1 MNTDTQIQK
10 DVLAELKWEPS
21 VDASHIGVEVSD
33 GVVTLAGQVR
43 TITEKWDAERAAQR
57 VYGVKAL
64 AVEIDV
70 RLPGTNQRT
79 DSDIARTAKYT
90 LEWLTYVPN
99 DAVSV
104 VVENGF
110 ITLTGEVDWE
120 YQRKAVIGAVRNLMG
135 VTGLSDQIM
144 IQPNVSLSAIKS
156 DIEAALGRR
165 AHTDVKNIF
174 VTVNGNEVT
183 LSGTVHSWLERD
195 LAVNSVWGTL
205 GVKNVVDQTTIR
217 E

>member
-144 IQPNVSLSAIKS
+144 IQSNVSLSAIKS

-195 LAVNSVWGTL
+195 LAVHSVWGTL